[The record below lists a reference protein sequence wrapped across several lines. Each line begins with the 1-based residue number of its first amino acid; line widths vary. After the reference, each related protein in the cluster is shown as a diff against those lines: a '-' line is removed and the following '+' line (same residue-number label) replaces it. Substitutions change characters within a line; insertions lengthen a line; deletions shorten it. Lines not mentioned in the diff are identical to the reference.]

1 MAYTI
6 NKTDGSIL
14 ATVADGQVDEIKTDL
29 TLIGK
34 NYSGFGEA
42 LNENFVKLLENFAGT
57 AVPTK
62 PIRGQI
68 WFDTNELKLKV
79 YNGTSFQP
87 VSSATISEIQ
97 PTDLAIGDLWFDDSN
112 KQLFFYDGTSLILL
126 GPDYSRSQGLSNL
139 RVSSILD
146 DRNQTRIISSLYING
161 VLLGIFSKDQFFP
174 KIEISGYG
182 TGEIVPGFNQSPTSG
197 IKFVVT
203 STNSEKLGNQP
214 ATSYVRSDTSGE
226 IDGTLSITG
235 TLLVGDANQS
245 QLVVQSGNI
254 KLANIANNKNLT
266 FAVRRNDISQ
276 DAIVVNANSQTVQL
290 YPNETT
296 STVEVGGNL
305 SVVGNFT
312 VNGSVIINDGLLTT
326 VKTSQ
331 LLVEDKLIVLGDS
344 GDSSYNT
351 DDYANRGGIILKGG
365 DDKEFIW
372 VYDTA
377 VPGVDANNAWN
388 SSEDINLCGSKEFK
402 INGVTVISSTSLG
415 TGITSAPGLTNF
427 GPQVFVQIGPTTSTP
442 ILRLQQNRISSVD
455 TNGNIEI
462 TPNGT
467 GNVVL
472 KQVTGATYSTQTD
485 VGFPLIT
492 GLATTNQSTPS
503 QTTETTGS
511 ISIQTLIP
519 ALSATELS
527 ESTNKKYVLNF
538 VRTRSLAF
546 SLDTSDG
553 VTNSGIEN
561 ILSVLAPVNEYEES
575 TIARILCTTLSNAA
589 STADVE
595 AGKIISTSLFLDS
608 LAPSSAPAVTN
619 VAFGSITVPAPVVQ
633 VSPRV
638 VKQFQIVSGVWTYI
652 TEAFV

>member
-57 AVPTK
+57 SVPTK
-62 PIRGQI
+62 PIRGQV

-79 YNGTSFQP
+79 YNGTAFQP

-97 PTDLAIGDLWFDDSN
+97 PTDLAIGDLWFDNTN
-112 KQLFFYDGTSLILL
+112 KQLFFYDGVSLILL
-126 GPDYSRSQGLSNL
+126 GPDYSKSQGLSNL

-174 KIEISGYG
+174 KVEISGYG

-235 TLLVGDANQS
+235 ALLVGDANQS

-266 FAVRRNDISQ
+266 LAVRRNDVSQ
-276 DAIVVNANSQTVQL
+276 DAIVINANSQTVQL
-290 YPNETT
+290 YPNELS
-296 STVEVGGNL
+296 STVEVGGDLN
-305 SVVGNFT
+305 VVGNFT
-312 VNGSVIINDGLLTT
+312 VNGSVIINDGSLTT

-331 LLVEDKLIVLGDS
+331 LLVEDKLIILGET
-344 GDSSYNT
+344 GDSSYND
-351 DDYANRGGIILKGG
+351 DDYADGGGIILKGN
-365 DDKEFIW
+365 DNKEFVW
-372 VYDTA
+372 VYNSA
-377 VPGVDANNAWN
+377 VPGVEANDAWN
-388 SSEDINLCGSKEFK
+388 SSEHINLTGGKEFK

-427 GPQVFVQIGPTTSTP
+427 GPQVFVQIGPSVATP
-442 ILRLQQNRISSVD
+442 ILRLQENRLASVAV
-455 TNGNIEI
+455 NSNIEI

-467 GNVVL
+467 GNIVL
-472 KQVTGATYSTQTD
+472 KRVTGATYSTQTD

-492 GLATTNQSTPS
+492 GLATTNQSAPS
-503 QTTETTGS
+503 QTTETTG
-511 ISIQTLIP
+511 TKP
-519 ALSATELS
+519 ASPTLSATELS
-527 ESTNKKYVLNF
+527 ESTNKKYVLNL

-553 VTNSGIEN
+553 VTNTGIEN

-575 TIARILCTTLSNAA
+575 TIARILCTTLTNAA

>member
-62 PIRGQI
+62 PIRGQV

-79 YNGTSFQP
+79 YNGTAFQP

-97 PTDLAIGDLWFDDSN
+97 PTDLAIGDLWFDNTN
-112 KQLFFYDGTSLILL
+112 KQLFFYDGVSLILL
-126 GPDYSRSQGLSNL
+126 GPDYSKSQGLSNL

-174 KIEISGYG
+174 KVEISGYG

-235 TLLVGDANQS
+235 ALLVGDANQS

-266 FAVRRNDISQ
+266 LTVRRNDVSQ
-276 DAIVVNANSQTVQL
+276 DAIVINANSQTVQL
-290 YPNETT
+290 YPNETA

-305 SVVGNFT
+305 NVIGNFT
-312 VNGSVIINDGLLTT
+312 VNGSVIINDGSLTT

-331 LLVEDKLIVLGDS
+331 LLVEDKLIILGET
-344 GDSSYNT
+344 GDSSYND
-351 DDYANRGGIILKGG
+351 DDYADGGGIILKGN
-365 DDKEFIW
+365 DNKEFIW
-372 VYDTA
+372 VYNSA
-377 VPGVDANNAWN
+377 VPGVESNDAWN
-388 SSEDINLCGSKEFK
+388 SSEHINLTSSKEFK

-415 TGITSAPGLTNF
+415 TGITSAPGLNNF
-427 GPQVFVQIGPTTSTP
+427 GPQVFVQIGPSVATP
-442 ILRLQQNRISSVD
+442 ILRFEQNRLSSVD
-455 TNGNIEI
+455 VNGNIEI

-467 GNVVL
+467 GNIVL
-472 KQVTGATYSTQTD
+472 KRITGATYSTQTN

-492 GLATTNQSTPS
+492 GLATTSQSAPS
-503 QTTETTGS
+503 QTTETTG
-511 ISIQTLIP
+511 TKP
-519 ALSATELS
+519 ASPTLSATELS
-527 ESTNKKYVLNF
+527 ESVNKKYVLNF

-553 VTNSGIEN
+553 VTNTGIEN

-575 TIARILCTTLSNAA
+575 TVARILCTTLTNAA

-619 VAFGSITVPAPVVQ
+619 VAFGSIAVPAPVVQ
-633 VSPRV
+633 VSPRII
-638 VKQFQIVSGVWTYI
+638 KQFQIVSGVWTYI

>member
-290 YPNETT
+290 YPNETS

-312 VNGSVIINDGLLTT
+312 VNGSVIIND
-326 VKTSQ
+326 
-331 LLVEDKLIVLGDS
+331 
-344 GDSSYNT
+344 
-351 DDYANRGGIILKGG
+351 
-365 DDKEFIW
+365 
-372 VYDTA
+372 
-377 VPGVDANNAWN
+377 
-388 SSEDINLCGSKEFK
+388 
-402 INGVTVISSTSLG
+402 
-415 TGITSAPGLTNF
+415 
-427 GPQVFVQIGPTTSTP
+427 
-442 ILRLQQNRISSVD
+442 
-455 TNGNIEI
+455 
-462 TPNGT
+462 
-467 GNVVL
+467 
-472 KQVTGATYSTQTD
+472 
-485 VGFPLIT
+485 
-492 GLATTNQSTPS
+492 
-503 QTTETTGS
+503 
-511 ISIQTLIP
+511 
-519 ALSATELS
+519 
-527 ESTNKKYVLNF
+527 
-538 VRTRSLAF
+538 
-546 SLDTSDG
+546 
-553 VTNSGIEN
+553 
-561 ILSVLAPVNEYEES
+561 
-575 TIARILCTTLSNAA
+575 
-589 STADVE
+589 
-595 AGKIISTSLFLDS
+595 
-608 LAPSSAPAVTN
+608 
-619 VAFGSITVPAPVVQ
+619 
-633 VSPRV
+633 
-638 VKQFQIVSGVWTYI
+638 
-652 TEAFV
+652 

>member
-1 MAYTI
+1 M
-6 NKTDGSIL
+6 
-14 ATVADGQVDEIKTDL
+14 
-29 TLIGK
+29 
-34 NYSGFGEA
+34 
-42 LNENFVKLLENFAGT
+42 
-57 AVPTK
+57 
-62 PIRGQI
+62 
-68 WFDTNELKLKV
+68 
-79 YNGTSFQP
+79 
-87 VSSATISEIQ
+87 
-97 PTDLAIGDLWFDDSN
+97 
-112 KQLFFYDGTSLILL
+112 
-126 GPDYSRSQGLSNL
+126 
-139 RVSSILD
+139 
-146 DRNQTRIISSLYING
+146 
-161 VLLGIFSKDQFFP
+161 
-174 KIEISGYG
+174 
-182 TGEIVPGFNQSPTSG
+182 
-197 IKFVVT
+197 
-203 STNSEKLGNQP
+203 
-214 ATSYVRSDTSGE
+214 
-226 IDGTLSITG
+226 
-235 TLLVGDANQS
+235 
-245 QLVVQSGNI
+245 
-254 KLANIANNKNLT
+254 
-266 FAVRRNDISQ
+266 
-276 DAIVVNANSQTVQL
+276 
-290 YPNETT
+290 
-296 STVEVGGNL
+296 
-305 SVVGNFT
+305 
-312 VNGSVIINDGLLTT
+312 
-326 VKTSQ
+326 
-331 LLVEDKLIVLGDS
+331 LVEDKLIVLGDS

-388 SSEDINLCGSKEFK
+388 SSEDINLSGSKEFK

-442 ILRLQQNRISSVD
+442 ILRLQQNRISSVA

-462 TPNGT
+462 TPNGI

-503 QTTETTGS
+503 QTTETTG
-511 ISIQTLIP
+511 TKP
-519 ALSATELS
+519 ASPPLSATEFS
-527 ESTNKKYVLNF
+527 ESTNKKYVLNL

-561 ILSVLAPVNEYEES
+561 ILNVLAPVNEYEES

>member
-62 PIRGQI
+62 PIRGQV

-79 YNGTSFQP
+79 YNGTAFQP

-97 PTDLAIGDLWFDDSN
+97 PTDLAIGDLWFDNTN
-112 KQLFFYDGTSLILL
+112 KQLFFYDGVSLILL
-126 GPDYSRSQGLSNL
+126 GPDYSKSQGLSNL

-174 KIEISGYG
+174 KVEISGYG

-235 TLLVGDANQS
+235 ALLVGDANQS

-266 FAVRRNDISQ
+266 LTVRRNDVSQ
-276 DAIVVNANSQTVQL
+276 DAIVINASSQTVQL
-290 YPNETT
+290 YPNELA

-305 SVVGNFT
+305 NVVGNFT
-312 VNGSVIINDGLLTT
+312 VNGSVIINDGSLTT

-331 LLVEDKLIVLGDS
+331 LLVEDKLIILGET
-344 GDSSYNT
+344 GDSSYND
-351 DDYANRGGIILKGG
+351 DDYANGGGIILKGNN
-365 DDKEFIW
+365 DKEFVW
-372 VYDTA
+372 VYNSA
-377 VPGVDANNAWN
+377 VPGVEANDAWN
-388 SSEDINLCGSKEFK
+388 SSEHINLTGGKEFK

-427 GPQVFVQIGPTTSTP
+427 GPQVFVQIGPSVATP
-442 ILRLQQNRISSVD
+442 ILRLQENRLASVA
-455 TNGNIEI
+455 TNSNIEI

-467 GNVVL
+467 GNIVL
-472 KQVTGATYSTQTD
+472 KRVTGATYSTQTD

-492 GLATTNQSTPS
+492 GLATTNQSAPS
-503 QTTETTGS
+503 QTTETTG
-511 ISIQTLIP
+511 TKP
-519 ALSATELS
+519 ASPTLSATELS
-527 ESTNKKYVLNF
+527 ESTNKKYVLNL

-553 VTNSGIEN
+553 VTNTGIEN

-575 TIARILCTTLSNAA
+575 TIARILCTTLTNAA

>member
-62 PIRGQI
+62 PIRGQV

-79 YNGTSFQP
+79 YNGTAFQP

-97 PTDLAIGDLWFDDSN
+97 PTDLAIGDLWFDNTN
-112 KQLFFYDGTSLILL
+112 KQLFFYDGLSLILL
-126 GPDYSRSQGLSNL
+126 GPDYSKSQGLSNL

-182 TGEIVPGFNQSPTSG
+182 TGEIVQGFNQSPTSG

-235 TLLVGDANQS
+235 ALLVGDANQS

-266 FAVRRNDISQ
+266 LTVRRNDVSQ
-276 DAIVVNANSQTVQL
+276 DAIVINATSQTVQL
-290 YPNETT
+290 YPNETS

-305 SVVGNFT
+305 NVVGDFT
-312 VNGSVIINDGLLTT
+312 VNGSVIINDGSLTT

-331 LLVEDKLIVLGDS
+331 LLVEDKLIILGET
-344 GDSSYNT
+344 GDSSYNGDT
-351 DDYANRGGIILKGG
+351 YANGGGIILKGN
-365 DDKEFIW
+365 DDKEFVW
-372 VYDTA
+372 VYDSA
-377 VPGVDANNAWN
+377 VPGVESNDAWN
-388 SSEDINLCGSKEFK
+388 SSEHINLTGSKEFK

-415 TGITSAPGLTNF
+415 TGITSAPGLNNF
-427 GPQVFVQIGPTTSTP
+427 GPQVFVQIGPSVATP
-442 ILRLQQNRISSVD
+442 ILRFEQNRLSSVD
-455 TNGNIEI
+455 INGNIEI

-467 GNVVL
+467 GNIVL
-472 KQVTGATYSTQTD
+472 KRITGATYSTQTD

-492 GLATTNQSTPS
+492 GLATTSQSAPL
-503 QTTETTGS
+503 QTTETTG
-511 ISIQTLIP
+511 TKP
-519 ALSATELS
+519 ASPTLSATELS
-527 ESTNKKYVLNF
+527 ESVNKKYVLNF

-553 VTNSGIEN
+553 VTNTGIEN

-575 TIARILCTTLSNAA
+575 TVARILCTTLTNAA

-633 VSPRV
+633 VSPRII
-638 VKQFQIVSGVWTYI
+638 KQFQIVSGVWTYI

>member
-1 MAYTI
+1 M
-6 NKTDGSIL
+6 
-14 ATVADGQVDEIKTDL
+14 
-29 TLIGK
+29 
-34 NYSGFGEA
+34 
-42 LNENFVKLLENFAGT
+42 
-57 AVPTK
+57 
-62 PIRGQI
+62 
-68 WFDTNELKLKV
+68 
-79 YNGTSFQP
+79 
-87 VSSATISEIQ
+87 
-97 PTDLAIGDLWFDDSN
+97 
-112 KQLFFYDGTSLILL
+112 
-126 GPDYSRSQGLSNL
+126 
-139 RVSSILD
+139 
-146 DRNQTRIISSLYING
+146 
-161 VLLGIFSKDQFFP
+161 
-174 KIEISGYG
+174 
-182 TGEIVPGFNQSPTSG
+182 
-197 IKFVVT
+197 
-203 STNSEKLGNQP
+203 
-214 ATSYVRSDTSGE
+214 
-226 IDGTLSITG
+226 
-235 TLLVGDANQS
+235 
-245 QLVVQSGNI
+245 
-254 KLANIANNKNLT
+254 
-266 FAVRRNDISQ
+266 
-276 DAIVVNANSQTVQL
+276 
-290 YPNETT
+290 
-296 STVEVGGNL
+296 
-305 SVVGNFT
+305 
-312 VNGSVIINDGLLTT
+312 
-326 VKTSQ
+326 
-331 LLVEDKLIVLGDS
+331 
-344 GDSSYNT
+344 
-351 DDYANRGGIILKGG
+351 
-365 DDKEFIW
+365 
-372 VYDTA
+372 
-377 VPGVDANNAWN
+377 
-388 SSEDINLCGSKEFK
+388 
-402 INGVTVISSTSLG
+402 
-415 TGITSAPGLTNF
+415 
-427 GPQVFVQIGPTTSTP
+427 FVQIGPTTSTP
-442 ILRLQQNRISSVD
+442 ILRLQQNRISSVA